1 MDQSRISS
9 NHLHISQSP
18 TRCTSSLVFQSESQ
32 WSSLSLRFVRLLD
45 NRSACSSG
53 DVRSVT
59 LENVVKLSGT
69 SVGAFYSR
77 FESVEGLFEALRNRY
92 RDAVYETTI
101 LEGYEKALQ
110 QTDLRSARY
119 YSTKSTLELAR
130 REHQAISFFLKNPN
144 PDQELLVQQ
153 RKFIVDKMLEVLQKH
168 RKEIKK
174 KDLRRASENVSRM
187 GHAMWVHLALK
198 RPSEFIGRRT
208 SLSSVID
215 LTTDMGYHYLTNE

>member
-1 MDQSRISS
+1 MATPPQQARSIATEQKMLDAA
-9 NHLHISQSP
+9 
-18 TRCTSSLVFQSESQ
+18 EE
-32 WSSLSLRFVRLLD
+32 LLKT
-45 NRSACSSG
+45 G
-53 DVRSVT
+53 DARSVT
-59 LENVVKLSGT
+59 LENVVRLSGT

-77 FESVEGLFEALRNRY
+77 FESVEGLFDALRNRY
-92 RDAVYETTI
+92 RDVVYEATI

-110 QTDLRSARY
+110 QTDLRSALY
-119 YSTKSTLELAR
+119 YCTKSTLELAR

-153 RKFIVDKMLEVLQKH
+153 RKFLVDKMLEVLQKH

-174 KDLRRASENVSRM
+174 KDLRRASEHVSRM
-187 GHAMWVHLALK
+187 GHAMWVHLVLIE
-198 RPSEFIGRRT
+198 PSEFIGRKT